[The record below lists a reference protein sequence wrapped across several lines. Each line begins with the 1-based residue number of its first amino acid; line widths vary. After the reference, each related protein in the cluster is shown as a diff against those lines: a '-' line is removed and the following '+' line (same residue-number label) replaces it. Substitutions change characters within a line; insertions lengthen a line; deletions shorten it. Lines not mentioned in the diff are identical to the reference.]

1 MRISDWSSDV
11 CSSDLK
17 GLQRLYGVAR
27 FGSDERAAH
36 DRIEVDKA
44 AFAHEAVEKGL
55 ADTIARGET
64 PQRGD
69 LIGCIMIDA
78 GLRIRR
84 EAITKKRKQPFE
96 RLRFGGMVM
105 SPEGMETI
113 IGPHAV
119 QIFKASLVM
128 GVALA
133 VVEEIARLRQRGQIG
148 RAPGGERVC

>member
-1 MRISDWSSDV
+1 MCCVIMFVFVFKQKTAYEMRISDWSSDV
-11 CSSDLK
+11 CSSDLLALQAIK

-78 GLRIRR
+78 GLRISRD
-84 EAITKKRKQPFE
+84 RKST
-96 RLRFGGMVM
+96 RLNS
-105 SPEGMETI
+105 SP
-113 IGPHAV
+113 
-119 QIFKASLVM
+119 
-128 GVALA
+128 
-133 VVEEIARLRQRGQIG
+133 
-148 RAPGGERVC
+148 

>member
-11 CSSDLK
+11 CSSDLLIARLAPIFISNDRPARCLDLALALQAIK

-78 GLRIRR
+78 GMRISR
-84 EAITKKRKQPFE
+84 EAITKKRKPPFE
-96 RLRFGGMVM
+96 RRSEEHTSEL
-105 SPEGMETI
+105 
-113 IGPHAV
+113 
-119 QIFKASLVM
+119 QSLMHNSYHVFCWK
-128 GVALA
+128 
-133 VVEEIARLRQRGQIG
+133 
-148 RAPGGERVC
+148 PNNKT

>member
-1 MRISDWSSDV
+1 VRISDWSSDV
-11 CSSDLK
+11 CSSDL
-17 GLQRLYGVAR
+17 

-78 GLRIRR
+78 GLRISR

-119 QIFKASLVM
+119 QIRSEEHTSELQSLM
-128 GVALA
+128 RISYA
-133 VVEEIARLRQRGQIG
+133 VFCLKKKKQPINNNKNSRQ
-148 RAPGGERVC
+148 